1 LKSLLPFGRKHAA
14 PLIPTI
20 SRAELDCL
28 LQASSSSAEA
38 CSQVPLVVIFSA
50 TWCGPCKVMM
60 QRMENITKQLG
71 AQGVK
76 VVKIDTGRKLHQGF
90 AEAR

>member
-1 LKSLLPFGRKHAA
+1 
-14 PLIPTI
+14 
-20 SRAELDCL
+20 
-28 LQASSSSAEA
+28 
-38 CSQVPLVVIFSA
+38 
-50 TWCGPCKVMM
+50 MM